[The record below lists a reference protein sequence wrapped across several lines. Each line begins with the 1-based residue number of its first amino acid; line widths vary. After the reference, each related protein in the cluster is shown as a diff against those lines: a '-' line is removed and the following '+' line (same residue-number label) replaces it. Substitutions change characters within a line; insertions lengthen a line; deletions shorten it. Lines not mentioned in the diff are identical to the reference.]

1 MLVLEELVHSKTDL
15 REVVSAG
22 EPLNPEIITMWS
34 ERGDSPFAK
43 VTDKPKPPL

>member
-1 MLVLEELVHSKTDL
+1 MLVLEELGAFKTDL

-22 EPLNPEIITMWS
+22 EPLNPEIITNV
-34 ERGDSPFAK
+34 ERAWGLTIRE